1 VIGIVT
7 GTGLYDLPL
16 EDVGQ
21 RLVPTP
27 FGACEITVGVLGETE
42 VAHYSRHGA
51 GHSRLSNHLE
61 PRSAFAAFRALDVN
75 AVVSTTVTGAVDRGL
90 GLGSLVVFDDLYFPS
105 NRLADGSLCTLFSD
119 EGTADRGH
127 WIFERPYSESVRSAL
142 LLGAPEAHEMITD
155 GGVYGHVDGPRL
167 NSVPEIAAMAAAG
180 VAAIS
185 QTCAPET
192 VLAGE
197 AELPF
202 AVLGFVTDYA
212 NGVVDEPTPPELLGR
227 MLAESGPAFAA
238 VLAASAP
245 ALDAEHGAAGFV
257 YRLG

>member
-1 VIGIVT
+1 V
-7 GTGLYDLPL
+7 GTLG
-16 EDVGQ
+16 
-21 RLVPTP
+21 
-27 FGACEITVGVLGETE
+27 GVE
-42 VAHYSRHGA
+42 VAHHSRHGA
-51 GHSRLSNHLE
+51 GHARLSSQLD
-61 PRSAFAAFRALDVN
+61 PRPAFAAFRSLGVN
-75 AVVSTTVTGAVDRGL
+75 AVVATTVTGAVDRRL

-105 NRLADGSLCTLFSD
+105 NRLPDGALCTLFTD
-119 EGTADRGH
+119 EGAADRGH
-127 WIFERPYSESVRSAL
+127 WIFQRPFSSTVRSAL
-142 LLGAPEAHEMITD
+142 LRGATEVREIIVD

-167 NSVPEIAAMAAAG
+167 SSAPEIAAIAAAG
-180 VAAIS
+180 VGAVS
-185 QTCAPET
+185 QTCGPET

-197 AELPF
+197 AGLPF

-245 ALDAEHGAAGFV
+245 ALDTSHGAAGLV